1 MLNRKKQKIKLY
13 KRNECSTHSGANE
26 KKKREVVHRLNQLSQ
41 ENKNTNNKF
50 NVQMVG

>member
-1 MLNRKKQKIKLY
+1 MNARHTVEQMK
-13 KRNECSTHSGANE
+13 